1 MQINDLTLHLKHLE
15 KEKQTEPKISRRK
28 IINIR
33 AEINSIETNKTIDKI
48 NETKSWIFEMIN
60 KIDNPLAR
68 LIKQK
73 SESVQINKIRNE
85 KGEVTT
91 DTTERQRIMRDYFE
105 QLYANNGQLRRNG
118 QNLKKVQPTKTEPGR
133 NRIYE

>member
-91 DTTERQRIMRDYFE
+91 NTTERQRIMRDYFE

-118 QNLKKVQPTKTEPGR
+118 QIL
-133 NRIYE
+133 

>member
-91 DTTERQRIMRDYFE
+91 DTTEIQRIMRDYFE